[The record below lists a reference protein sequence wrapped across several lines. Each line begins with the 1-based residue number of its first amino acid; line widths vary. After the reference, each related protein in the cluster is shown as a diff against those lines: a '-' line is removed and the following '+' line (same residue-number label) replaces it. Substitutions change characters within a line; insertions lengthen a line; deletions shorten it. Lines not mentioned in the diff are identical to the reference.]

1 LSRTG
6 GATLDAGTLQ
16 NVGGKGVG
24 SSQITSVVE
33 RRSRSVTSSPY
44 NVSAQTRLAPPHFAV
59 LAAPRLLSQAER
71 RLLAEVGEEA
81 RTADDW
87 WNVVKK
93 IRRHD

>member
-1 LSRTG
+1 MT
-6 GATLDAGTLQ
+6 ATT
-16 NVGGKGVG
+16 
-24 SSQITSVVE
+24 
-33 RRSRSVTSSPY
+33 
-44 NVSAQTRLAPPHFAV
+44 VSATAYHGRQTRLAPPHFAV